1 MMLMLKFGFGKNLFD
16 PPPLHVLVTSR
27 LMCAHCFGTTSQ
39 TDLSMVDSEQ
49 QLILLKRSWSRLLNL
64 LKIM

>member
-1 MMLMLKFGFGKNLFD
+1 MLMLKFGFGKNLFD
-16 PPPLHVLVTSR
+16 PPPPLHVLVTSR

>member
-16 PPPLHVLVTSR
+16 PPPVLVTSR